1 MGKIV
6 TQGELNSLL
15 SSDIDLGKGANYC
28 PTYKEITNGWKEHKL
43 TVIVH
48 CNNTTNTYLSFLI
61 PYGKI
66 LMDEVA
72 SIDDMGGNGYTDKV
86 SYLDAAMN
94 ILFPGNDGF
103 IIGLSCK
110 ENYLSSTGLKVTV
123 KYGEEIIGP
132 YSFKVEKSPTEW
144 GGGTSTSRIY
154 FTGIGL
160 IKDSKLKGDI
170 EINFYDIDSSDT
182 VYIHNSDFSSI
193 YEFADQNDSPDLL
206 TSYCVNSKNSSEILY
221 SSYPYKTSSS
231 WLSINKDSDNLF
243 KIVQNSYQL
252 GRNGIVVSS
261 PSIIFNNFFSE
272 LSIISQMAKKILID
286 NPNVIESAQLNIKF
300 NLSNSSTVT
309 KSVSLDG
316 SNTYIDYPDN
326 VKSIVLSLSS
336 NLPNDRRLDFGLYRI
351 NNSNKNSEVIAYND
365 SASITS
371 NTTRVYSVKF
381 SENYSYKLSID
392 YYGYGN
398 NKEINFTRGY
408 DITTPNS
415 EYQDFI
421 DYAHFYGTNYDDF
434 YPSSSLFIGGPST
447 SAQEIFSYNSV
458 LSKNGDG
465 NLVIASSFT
474 ASNTAK
480 YVHVYDNKLEYSEV
494 VPVTTSYKSYKVF
507 PADYDVINISCY
519 KDQSSI
525 SSAKFIYVDTSAL
538 YDAYYDTKFTLDGVV
553 RVNVLKHEN
562 VYYVSGYNPKIKLE
576 SIGDNIKSP
585 VTYKLYQDGS
595 LIYTGSISLSQTVTI
610 NQFSSSSTTR
620 KIVFE

>member
-1 MGKIV
+1 MR
-6 TQGELNSLL
+6 SLL
-15 SSDIDLGKGANYC
+15 PN
-28 PTYKEITNGWKEHKL
+28 
-43 TVIVH
+43 
-48 CNNTTNTYLSFLI
+48 
-61 PYGKI
+61 
-66 LMDEVA
+66 
-72 SIDDMGGNGYTDKV
+72 
-86 SYLDAAMN
+86 
-94 ILFPGNDGF
+94 
-103 IIGLSCK
+103 
-110 ENYLSSTGLKVTV
+110 
-123 KYGEEIIGP
+123 
-132 YSFKVEKSPTEW
+132 

-221 SSYPYKTSSS
+221 SSYPYKTASN
-231 WLSINKDSDNLF
+231 WLSVNKDSDNLF

-261 PSIIFNNFFSE
+261 PSIIFNNFFSGI
-272 LSIISQMAKKILID
+272 SVVSQMAKKILID
-286 NPNVIESAQLNIKF
+286 NPNVIESSNLQIKF
-300 NLSNSSTVT
+300 NLRNSSSVT
-309 KSVSLDG
+309 KSVVLDG
-316 SNTYIDYPDN
+316 TNSYIDYPDDVN
-326 VKSIVLSLSS
+326 SIVLTVSS
-336 NLPNDRRLDFGLYRI
+336 NLPNDKKLDFGLYRTNI
-351 NNSNKNSEVIAYND
+351 SSGTTELIAYND
-365 SASITS
+365 TFGCLTS
-371 NTTRVYSVKF
+371 TTTVSYSVDF
-381 SENYSYKLSID
+381 STDYSYKLSID
-392 YYGYGN
+392 YNGYSFG
-398 NKEINFTRGY
+398 KDINFTRGY
-408 DITTPNS
+408 DIVPNTQ
-415 EYQDFI
+415 YQDSI

-434 YPSSSLFIGGPST
+434 YPSFSLFIGGSST
-447 SAQEIFSYNSV
+447 TAQAIYDYNSV

-465 NLVIASSFT
+465 NLVVVSSFT
-474 ASNTAK
+474 ASNTTK
-480 YVHVYDNKLEYSEV
+480 YVHVYDNKLKYSEV